1 MTVQFTDRFNNTHRL
16 MPAPFV
22 TIAKEYQKAGD
33 GEMLGCTYN
42 ITLNGTMVA
51 YKGSPQS
58 DGSFITVDVNED
70 IPLAAEKHKSIL
82 NKMKAISNLFSSD
95 NDGGLL
101 EIDFEDGDAGFAA
114 HVNIDGVD
122 FGDGGNLVQTTAYS
136 ISLSAN
142 ILYGPDGQVSDN
154 ETFPY
159 HIQSADESWEIT
171 EGDGT
176 AIVLSMVNPGV
187 SLDADV
193 TDVKKIYQLTH
204 TMSAT
209 GKPVWDSTV
218 AYGRLE
224 NIVGGEAWQQALL
237 YIRDKIGTQ
246 VGTTGSVAGGYATEQ
261 DFDNPVNTDIIGIYG
276 MNLGGCTDNTYIT
289 RATCEAAG
297 NAWIGYSGWDYGRTQ
312 TIDKKAGSVSVTET
326 WTLAPET
333 NGVKET
339 LDIQISQTDDTDS
352 KNSTNQITISGTIKG
367 MVEAVGENYST
378 KNAETDANET
388 KYTVAKARLALIL
401 PLMDNIV
408 KAAANTYIAAG
419 AGNFFS
425 ALPDSKTL
433 GINVPQG
440 EITYSFVY
448 SDKGQTYFGD
458 GVQSSS
464 FSVNETRPGHILAVT
479 PVMGRAYGPVIQD
492 GGTQT
497 EYKRSLTI
505 DLTVNKKKWGLTN
518 NLFNLRDKLFHLKPS
533 NFGVVEHGLVGLD
546 LHPAGC
552 LDAPFDVGDV
562 IACNNAGGR
571 TIMQQLLDV
580 IEACAPDP
588 VAEVIVLKM
597 RVASPP
603 TESWDIEGGKYTF
616 RIEWIY
622 ETKDSYFPR
631 LTSAWL
637 GGVL

>member
-1 MTVQFTDRFNNTHRL
+1 MTVQFTDRNGNANRL

-33 GEMLGCTYN
+33 GEMLGCTYS
-42 ITLNGTMVA
+42 ITLSGTMVA

-58 DGSFITVDVNED
+58 DGGFIDTDENED
-70 IPLAAEKHKSIL
+70 IPLALDKHKSIL
-82 NKMKAISNLFSSD
+82 NKIKAISNLFSSD

-101 EIDFEDGDAGFAA
+101 EVDFEDGSDGFSA

-122 FGDGGNLVQTTAYS
+122 FGDGGNLVQKAEYS

-142 ILYGPDGQVSDN
+142 ILYGPQGQISDN
-154 ETFPY
+154 EAFPY

-176 AIVLSMVNPGV
+176 AIVLSTTGV
-187 SLDADV
+187 A
-193 TDVKKIYQLTH
+193 DVKKIYQLTH
-204 TMSAT
+204 SMSAT
-209 GKPVWDSTV
+209 GKPKWDDTV
-218 AYGRLE
+218 AIGKLE
-224 NIVGGEAWQQALL
+224 NVEGGEAWQQALL

-246 VGTTGSVAGGYATEQ
+246 VGTTGSVAGGYGNEQ
-261 DFDNPVNTDIIGIYG
+261 DFDNPVNTSIIGVYG
-276 MNLGGCTDNTYIT
+276 MNLY
-289 RATCEAAG
+289 
-297 NAWIGYSGWDYGRTQ
+297 GYTGWDYGRTQ
-312 TIDKKAGSVSVTET
+312 TIDKKAGSVSITET
-326 WTLAPET
+326 WTLAPAT

-339 LDIQISQTDDTDS
+339 LDIQISQAEDTDA
-352 KNSTNQITISGTIKG
+352 KNSTNSITISGTIKG
-367 MVEAVGENYST
+367 MVPGPGDVIPLWPGGDSRTPNSPT
-378 KNAETDANET
+378 KYAETDANET
-388 KYTVAKARLALIL
+388 KYTVAKARLELIL

-408 KAAANTYIAAG
+408 KAAANTYIGIG

-433 GINVPQG
+433 GVNVPQG

-448 SDKGQTYFGD
+448 SDKGQSYFGD

-464 FSVNETRPGHILAVT
+464 FSVSETRPGHVLAVT

-497 EYKRSLTI
+497 EYKRSLSLDI
-505 DLTVNKKKWGLTN
+505 SVSKKKWGLTN
-518 NLFNLRDKLFHLKPS
+518 NKIGLRVKLFDLKPS
-533 NFGVVEHGLVGLD
+533 NFGVVAHYDQGID

-552 LDAPFDVGDV
+552 LDAPFTQAEVV
-562 IACNNAGGR
+562 SCNNAGGR
-571 TIMQQLLDV
+571 TIKQQLLDV
-580 IEACAPDP
+580 IESCAPDP
-588 VAEVIVLKM
+588 TVELLVLKM

-603 TESWDIEGGKYTF
+603 TENWDIEGGKYSYK
-616 RIEWIY
+616 IDWVY
-622 ETKDSYFPR
+622 ERKDSYYPL

>member
-1 MTVQFTDRFNNTHRL
+1 MPVLFTDNTGTTKKL

-33 GEMLGCTYN
+33 GEMLGCTYA
-42 ITLNGTMVA
+42 ITLSGTLVA

-58 DGSFITVDVNED
+58 DGSFITTDIDEN
-70 IPLAAEKHKSIL
+70 IPLALDKHKSIL
-82 NKMKAISNLFSSD
+82 NKIKAISNLFSSD

-101 EIDFEDGDAGFAA
+101 EVDFEDGSDGFSA
-114 HVNIDGVD
+114 HVNIDSVD
-122 FGDGGNLVQTTAYS
+122 FGDRGNLVQKAEYS

-142 ILYGPDGQVSDN
+142 ILYGPQGQVSDN
-154 ETFPY
+154 EKFPY
-159 HIQSADESWEIT
+159 HIQSADESWEVT

-176 AIVLSMVNPGV
+176 AIVLSPLG
-187 SLDADV
+187 V

-209 GKPVWDSTV
+209 GKPKWDDTV
-218 AYGRLE
+218 SIGKLE
-224 NIVGGEAWQQALL
+224 NVEGGEAWQQALL
-237 YIRDKIGTQ
+237 YIRDKIGTKL
-246 VGTTGSVAGGYATEQ
+246 GTAGGVAGGYGTEQ
-261 DFDNPVNTDIIGIYG
+261 DFDNPVNTSIIGIYG
-276 MNLGGCTDNTYIT
+276 MNLY
-289 RATCEAAG
+289 
-297 NAWIGYSGWDYGRTQ
+297 GYTGWDYGRTQ
-312 TIDKKAGSVSVTET
+312 TIDKKAGSVTVTET
-326 WTLAPET
+326 WTLAPAT

-339 LDIQISQTDDTDS
+339 LDIQINQAEDTGA

-367 MVEAVGENYST
+367 MVAGPTVDPLLSPNSPT
-378 KNAETDANET
+378 KYAETDANET

-401 PLMDNIV
+401 PLMDDIV
-408 KAAANTYIAAG
+408 KAAANTYIGAG
-419 AGNFFS
+419 AGIFFS

-433 GINVPQG
+433 GVNVPQG

-448 SDKGQTYFGD
+448 SDKGQSYFGD
-458 GVQSSS
+458 GVQDSS
-464 FSVNETRPGHILAVT
+464 FSVNETRPGHVLAVT

-497 EYKRSLTI
+497 EYKRSFSLDI
-505 DLTVNKKKWGLTN
+505 TVSRKKWGLTN
-518 NLFNLRDKLFHLKPS
+518 KLFTLRDKLFNLKPS
-533 NFGVVEHGLVGLD
+533 NFDVTQHGLVGID

-552 LDAPFDVGDV
+552 LNAPFTVADVV
-562 IACNNAGGR
+562 VCNNAGGR
-571 TIMQQLLDV
+571 TIKQQLLDV
-580 IEACAPDP
+580 IEASAPDP
-588 VAEVIVLKM
+588 ANEPDVLKM

-603 TESWDIEGGKYTF
+603 SESWDIETGKYTY

-622 ETKDSYFPR
+622 ERKDTYYPL